1 MSQVRKL
8 LETPTLK
15 FQSGGK
21 FWKNNVLV
29 GEGEDVYKQLANY
42 LAGTKFDDVRDYAND
57 FLQQYSTGKEFH
69 TSGNYSNY
77 VPTGRNE
84 NWAKEGTPTGKFW
97 GASFNTDKS
106 RYYKFNQLLNGFNYV
121 APEKKEGK
129 TPEDTRDYI
138 DTSELSLDY
147 NPTKNKKSIW
157 STTAIQNKDA
167 VQRVSDIIAAL
178 KDPDNATKRLKD
190 KSLAN
195 WLNGMDNPNAYAE
208 QMWKDLQAEDWD
220 KNANLEN
227 YRDWLRAAGII
238 IPGVTAAGSN
248 GGTSSGINSNSVES
262 EVKPKIG
269 DIVTR
274 EDGSKVKYTGTGED
288 GKEIWEAVE
297 EPAVET
303 PTVQTDTTPRN
314 IRLITPGERTDMDWG
329 VDYEGTP
336 YSYQYI
342 QSMPGSELYNLMAE
356 ITANNAKAQGM
367 NERFTFNN
375 GKLAMPSIEGYA
387 DWTVGNTLEDGTNL
401 NDYFLP
407 LGVTSAAIKQLYTD
421 GNGTRYFKYYNNYD
435 PSWGFTDAEHPESS
449 ITWEN
454 QPWNMRRPFYFYID
468 KDGNIKS
475 STKAPEELEPDVV
488 IENKAPVFKALPWN
502 PASSYQSGNIWTP
515 TSNFGTTP
523 KIINT
528 NSPGTLVKS
537 LNSNGHTINVYL
549 TKEGKLYVQGN
560 IKDREV
566 SSAELA
572 SLLKKYQTRK
582 HASGGAIDTKKINA
596 LVAKNGGKVRKA
608 QNPNGTVFGKRGP
621 IDFSMDEEFDYF
633 APYAIQQEDPVYGKN
648 GVLSIASQQTGNPN
662 AGNLNAVKS
671 KDSTTSL
678 TSTDRV
684 IPPKTIVGG
693 DPVDPMPFWRDFSGN
708 MLDAGRFISSA
719 YFSDKIRK
727 NRIKTAYEAIKKP
740 TTALLHGYSTAT
752 PVEDAQIA
760 QISSLIGNVKHAT
773 TSNNAVTEALNQ
785 YDWAN
790 LLPQLNQVLRYKSQ
804 RADAINREN
813 VGVANQQSQMDA
825 NAWNDF
831 MNQYRGA
838 RMIEGQA
845 NEDHMRNIAESLQ
858 NVLLQERAKL
868 SQSIDKFADFD
879 FRQKIQNNTNL
890 SEGQLNTLYVESGAR
905 AAYNADP
912 DKNNYVDIADWID
925 SSPKGAPFKTSLRK
939 QIDEI
944 NEGLQI
950 ANRDAYIKTKIPYG
964 HQRLYGKSGGKISVK
979 SKNRYKNEPWED
991 IWINSNKAAHS
1002 AAAKLSDNIIKTFLK
1017 TLK

>member
-42 LAGTKFDDVRDYAND
+42 LAGTKFDEVRDYAND

-77 VPTGRNE
+77 VPTGRTE
-84 NWAKEGTPTGKFW
+84 DWAKEGTSTGKFW

-106 RYYKFNQLLNGFNYV
+106 RYYKFNQLLNRFNYV
-121 APEKKEGK
+121 APEKKEEK
-129 TPEDTRDYI
+129 TPDPKKDFDI
-138 DTSELSLDY
+138 SEIILNY
-147 NPTKNKKSIW
+147 NDDPKKKGHRIW
-157 STTAIQNKDA
+157 STGHADNQRAIQRVTDA
-167 VQRVSDIIAAL
+167 IAGL
-178 KDPDNATKRLKD
+178 KDPDNSNYNFSDSLKAAYAIAANSGMTPEEYAAAVWERLQDNKWTGYKNPENDNDLDWLKAFGIGVAPYNGNVSIRSNAGDNNSDNDARTSGNNKNSNKEDDMSTENNGSSVENNPEIIVVPEEQKVEYINIPGTNVAYSSPDEAGWSNYIIHIKPGNYQYNTNNNIATGRTGEQPRAERRNMEDISFVAKTIGNNPLVYNGVNYPIVQEKDTSNYYALMNNGRLQLD
-190 KSLAN
+190 QDFVTR
-195 WLNGMDNPNAYAE
+195 WLQNQLTEVDNKTMSKWSGQKPKTIDDNGNDLGWLVKLWNTLTGPNAQVDISSQAR
-208 QMWKDLQAEDWD
+208 KDRKAVYYPKETREEF
-220 KNANLEN
+220 KARRAKETEE
-227 YRDWLRAAGII
+227 RRIAAG
-238 IPGVTAAGSN
+238 GKRQKD
-248 GGTSSGINSNSVES
+248 GGTINS
-262 EVKPKIG
+262 K
-269 DIVTR
+269 
-274 EDGSKVKYTGTGED
+274 KV
-288 GKEIWEAVE
+288 A
-297 EPAVET
+297 
-303 PTVQTDTTPRN
+303 
-314 IRLITPGERTDMDWG
+314 
-329 VDYEGTP
+329 
-336 YSYQYI
+336 
-342 QSMPGSELYNLMAE
+342 
-356 ITANNAKAQGM
+356 
-367 NERFTFNN
+367 
-375 GKLAMPSIEGYA
+375 
-387 DWTVGNTLEDGTNL
+387 
-401 NDYFLP
+401 
-407 LGVTSAAIKQLYTD
+407 
-421 GNGTRYFKYYNNYD
+421 
-435 PSWGFTDAEHPESS
+435 
-449 ITWEN
+449 
-454 QPWNMRRPFYFYID
+454 
-468 KDGNIKS
+468 
-475 STKAPEELEPDVV
+475 
-488 IENKAPVFKALPWN
+488 
-502 PASSYQSGNIWTP
+502 
-515 TSNFGTTP
+515 
-523 KIINT
+523 
-528 NSPGTLVKS
+528 
-537 LNSNGHTINVYL
+537 
-549 TKEGKLYVQGN
+549 
-560 IKDREV
+560 
-566 SSAELA
+566 
-572 SLLKKYQTRK
+572 
-582 HASGGAIDTKKINA
+582 A

-608 QNPNGTVFGKRGP
+608 QNPNGTVFGKHGP
-621 IDFSMDEEFDYF
+621 IGFSPEEEFDYF
-633 APYAIQQEDPVYGKN
+633 APYTAQQEDPVYGKN

-662 AGNLNAVKS
+662 AGNLNTIKREPLDKS
-671 KDSTTSL
+671 SLPKLKDITVPPR
-678 TSTDRV
+678 TD
-684 IPPKTIVGG
+684 VGG

-708 MLDAGRFISSA
+708 ILDAGRFVSSA

-740 TTALLHGYSTAT
+740 TTALLHGYSTVT

-773 TSNNAVTEALNQ
+773 TSNNAVTEALSQ

-790 LLPQLNQVLRYKSQ
+790 LLPQLNQVWRYKSQ

-813 VGVANQQSQMDA
+813 VGIANQQSQMDA

-879 FRQKIQNNTNL
+879 LRQKIQNNTNL
-890 SEGQLNTLYVESGAR
+890 SESQLNTLYVDSGAR

-925 SSPKGAPFKTSLRK
+925 SSPKGAQFKTSLRK

-950 ANRDAYIKTKIPYG
+950 ANRDAYIKTKVPYW
-964 HQRLYGKSGGKISVK
+964 HQKLYRKSGGKISVK